1 MVIGKGKREKGMF
14 ELARIQKEYDKAQLG
29 SRLTGYR
36 WLALTAARG
45 LLLMTLIGVVSVF
58 MLKVV

>member
-1 MVIGKGKREKGMF
+1 MF

-45 LLLMTLIGVVSVF
+45 LLLMTLIGVVPVF